1 MNHPQLDSVI
11 HRVLAGDTDLFA
23 EIIRFYQEDIWKVV
37 AAMLL
42 NNSETSDLVQQTF
55 VSAYRHLHQFK
66 KGSDFSAWL
75 KQIARNSVRQEMRA
89 RGRELKRLEIYYQHL
104 VSLWDDP
111 YVDQSEE
118 VLAEALRDCTSQL
131 PPESA
136 KIVQLRYESGCDFG
150 QIASVIGRSVEAA
163 RQQLARI
170 RIALRNCVQKRL
182 PQS

>member
-11 HRVLAGDTDLFA
+11 KSVLGGDIDRYV

-66 KGSDFSAWL
+66 EGRDFSAWL
-75 KQIARNSVRQEMRA
+75 RQIARNTVRQEMRT
-89 RGRELKRLEIYYQHL
+89 RGRELKRLETYHQHL
-104 VSLWDDP
+104 VTLWDDP
-111 YVDQSEE
+111 NADQAQSA
-118 VLAEALRDCTSQL
+118 LAEALRDCTRQL

-136 KIVQLRYESGCDFG
+136 RIIQLRYEAGHDFS
-150 QIASVIGRSVEAA
+150 QIAAFLGRTVEAA

-182 PQS
+182 VQS